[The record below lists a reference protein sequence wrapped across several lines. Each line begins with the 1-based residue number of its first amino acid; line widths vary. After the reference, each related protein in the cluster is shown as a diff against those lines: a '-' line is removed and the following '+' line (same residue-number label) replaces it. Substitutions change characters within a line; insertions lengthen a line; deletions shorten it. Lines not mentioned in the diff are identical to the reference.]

1 MAGLGT
7 VGMEIITQLPEADA
21 VIVPVGSGGLLA
33 SVLIACTK
41 LKCSCLV
48 YVRYTYT
55 YSILNIY
62 LWLIMV
68 TMIVII
74 GLIYRNI
81 HTKKWLICLV
91 PTSVEWK
98 PTVKLS
104 PNSFDL
110 FWKRFFFIFYLRKL
124 RCMDELRWMDECQN
138 CWTDLAEIWHT

>member
-1 MAGLGT
+1 MSHSILGIISSLSPDEPAVMAGLGT

-55 YSILNIY
+55 YSIVNIY

-74 GLIYRNI
+74 GLICRNI
-81 HTKKWLICLV
+81 HTKK
-91 PTSVEWK
+91 
-98 PTVKLS
+98 
-104 PNSFDL
+104 
-110 FWKRFFFIFYLRKL
+110 
-124 RCMDELRWMDECQN
+124 
-138 CWTDLAEIWHT
+138 